1 MKEEVFIIV
10 IDDSDQETN
19 IRALE
24 LRLKKL
30 CIPHIE
36 QINTSAIDLRK
47 DDGSDHLDIA
57 KLKTRL
63 EERFKGK
70 RIDWIATD
78 FNLGEDEIDG
88 IDIVRIMLEI
98 RRFKRKNI
106 ILYSGNIQSAIRK
119 VLNETRVS
127 DSEEAVVTAVKQFI
141 DLPILR
147 FNGRNDYQDAIVEL
161 ISYSNRLSLEDRLLK
176 LLHTHESMI
185 FNSCF
190 PPFTGKTF
198 GEIADIIENESDAR
212 SEEWLQALV
221 DQTIAYLL
229 QINE

>member
-30 CIPHIE
+30 CFPHIE
-36 QINTSAIDLRK
+36 QIHTGAIELRK

-63 EERFKGK
+63 EEKLKER

-88 IDIVRIMLEI
+88 IDIIRIMLEI
-98 RRFKRKNI
+98 RRFKHNNI
-106 ILYSGNIQSAIRK
+106 I
-119 VLNETRVS
+119 
-127 DSEEAVVTAVKQFI
+127 
-141 DLPILR
+141 R
-147 FNGRNDYQDAIVEL
+147 FFQN
-161 ISYSNRLSLEDRLLK
+161 LE
-176 LLHTHESMI
+176 
-185 FNSCF
+185 
-190 PPFTGKTF
+190 
-198 GEIADIIENESDAR
+198 
-212 SEEWLQALV
+212 
-221 DQTIAYLL
+221 
-229 QINE
+229 